1 MLALGGRDILGGR
14 DMVIWSMAISARLVT
29 MAIGL
34 TAVMAA
40 SAPAH
45 AAESAAVT
53 SERMTATLVS
63 DSDHVPAGG
72 EVHLAL
78 RLRTAPGWHTYWR
91 NPGDAGVAPELDFA
105 LPPGVTAGPIAWPAP
120 QRMPEGQI
128 MTYGYTGEVLLP
140 VRVTAPSGGLAVKL
154 HATWLVCAKICVPEQ
169 GDFALTLP
177 EGPIAPSSQA
187 PVFAAAEA
195 RVPRAS
201 PWQALIA
208 PDGVLSVT
216 GAEISPATIKD
227 AWLFPDDPG
236 AVLADGAQRLTVN
249 DGGFSL
255 ALKPD
260 PDWKPATGLRGV
272 LTLRD
277 GAGQD
282 TAFQITAAPG
292 PAVATTSLW
301 QMLGFAFLGG
311 LILNLMPCVFP
322 VLAIKAAGLAR
333 LPGAARGDARGYA
346 LSYAAGVMVTF
357 VALAAVLVGVR
368 AGGGAAGWGFQF
380 QSPVF
385 VAAMTWLLLAVGLN
399 LSGVFAVTGGFEG
412 AGQTLTAKG
421 GHVGSFFTGL
431 LAVLVAT
438 PCTAPFMGA
447 AIVAALAA
455 PAPEMMAIFAVM
467 GIGLAAP
474 YLLLAFSPA
483 LARALPRPGAWMDVL
498 KQALAFPMYA
508 ASAWLLWVA
517 SQQSGPAGVLAVAA
531 GLVLVG
537 FAGWAVG
544 LAQRSQRGR
553 LVARGAAT
561 LAGMAAVAILV
572 VTAIMPTQAPQTNV
586 AEAGA
591 ESFSPA
597 RLETLRAAG
606 KPVFVNMTAA
616 WCVTCLVNE
625 RVALGTKAVRDAFAA
640 SNVTYLKGDW
650 TREDPAISAFLRSQG
665 RDGVPLY
672 VFYPADHG
680 APEILPQILTQQMV
694 LSRLSRLAS

>member
-1 MLALGGRDILGGR
+1 
-14 DMVIWSMAISARLVT
+14 
-29 MAIGL
+29 
-34 TAVMAA
+34 
-40 SAPAH
+40 
-45 AAESAAVT
+45 
-53 SERMTATLVS
+53 
-63 DSDHVPAGG
+63 
-72 EVHLAL
+72 
-78 RLRTAPGWHTYWR
+78 
-91 NPGDAGVAPELDFA
+91 
-105 LPPGVTAGPIAWPAP
+105 
-120 QRMPEGQI
+120 
-128 MTYGYTGEVLLP
+128 
-140 VRVTAPSGGLAVKL
+140 
-154 HATWLVCAKICVPEQ
+154 
-169 GDFALTLP
+169 
-177 EGPIAPSSQA
+177 
-187 PVFAAAEA
+187 
-195 RVPRAS
+195 
-201 PWQALIA
+201 
-208 PDGVLSVT
+208 
-216 GAEISPATIKD
+216 
-227 AWLFPDDPG
+227 
-236 AVLADGAQRLTVN
+236 
-249 DGGFSL
+249 
-255 ALKPD
+255 
-260 PDWKPATGLRGV
+260 
-272 LTLRD
+272 
-277 GAGQD
+277 
-282 TAFQITAAPG
+282 
-292 PAVATTSLW
+292 
-301 QMLGFAFLGG
+301 MLGFAFLGG

>member
-1 MLALGGRDILGGR
+1 MEISAKFLALG
-14 DMVIWSMAISARLVT
+14 
-29 MAIGL
+29 L
-34 TAVMAA
+34 TAALIAA
-40 SAPAH
+40 APAL

-53 SERMTATLVS
+53 SPRMTATLVS
-63 DSDHVPAGG
+63 SSDQVPSGG
-72 EVHLAL
+72 EVRLAL

-91 NPGDAGVAPELDFA
+91 NPGDAGVAPELDFT

-120 QRMPEGQI
+120 QRMPEGQV

-140 VRVTAPSGGLAVKL
+140 VRVTAPAGGLAVKL

-169 GDFALTLP
+169 GDFTLTLP
-177 EGPIAPSSQA
+177 AGPITPSPQSA
-187 PVFAAAEA
+187 LFTAADA
-195 RVPRAS
+195 RMPRPS

-216 GAEISPATIKD
+216 GPEISPATIKD

-236 AVLADGAQRLTVN
+236 AILADGPQHLSVH
-249 DGGFSL
+249 DGGFTL
-255 ALKPD
+255 ALPPD
-260 PDWKPATGLRGV
+260 PDWKPATGLHGV
-272 LTLRD
+272 LTVRD
-277 GAGQD
+277 GAVIRS
-282 TAFQITAAPG
+282 AVSWPAPPG
-292 PAVATTSLW
+292 PAVAASSLW

-333 LPGAARGDARGYA
+333 LSGAARGAARGHA
-346 LSYAAGVMVTF
+346 LSYAAGVVVTF
-357 VALAAVLVGVR
+357 VALAAVLLAVR

-385 VAAMTWLLLAVGLN
+385 VAAMAWLLFAVGLN
-399 LSGVFAVTGGFEG
+399 LSGVFAVGGRIEG
-412 AGQTLTAKG
+412 AGQTLTAQG

-455 PAPEMMAIFAVM
+455 PAPEMVAIFAVM
-467 GIGLAAP
+467 GAGLAAP
-474 YLLLAFSPA
+474 YLLLADIPA

-508 ASAWLLWVA
+508 ASAWLVWVA
-517 SQQSGPAGVLAVAA
+517 SQQSGPTGVLAVAA

-544 LAQRSQRGR
+544 LAQQGGRGR
-553 LVARGAAT
+553 LVARGAAS
-561 LAGMAAVAILV
+561 LAGIAAVAILV
-572 VTAIMPTQAPQTNV
+572 ATSLMPAAAPQTNV
-586 AEAGA
+586 REAGA

-597 RLETLRAAG
+597 RLDALRAAG

-625 RVALGTKAVRDAFAA
+625 RVTLGSNAVRDAFAA

-650 TREDPAISAFLRSQG
+650 TREDPAISAFLHSQG

-672 VFYPADHG
+672 VFYPPDHG

-694 LSRLSRLAS
+694 LSRLSGMAS